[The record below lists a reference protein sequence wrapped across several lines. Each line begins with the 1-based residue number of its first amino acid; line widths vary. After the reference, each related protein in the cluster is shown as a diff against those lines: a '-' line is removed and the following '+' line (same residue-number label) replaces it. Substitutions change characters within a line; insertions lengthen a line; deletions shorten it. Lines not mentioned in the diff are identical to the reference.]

1 MRNMYEHPAY
11 VPRGI
16 MKIIPFWEYRYPE
29 TFIRIGWVASLSLI
43 ILGVVLC
50 AVGYWW
56 GAVLFAPAAL
66 RLWIAYQLVQ
76 FVHS

>member
-56 GAVLFAPAAL
+56 GAALFVPAAL